1 MNARLVRDAQLRAI
15 LWMVLNCFMAAS
27 IVAIVKYTA
36 LDFSLSVLISSY
48 NLIATII
55 IAGLVLYF
63 RHSIK
68 TQHIFLH
75 FLRSLLSIIA
85 YFMYFNALS
94 LTSIANVVAIAYTD
108 AILTCIFSRIILK
121 ESLTKIDMLNL
132 SLSFIG
138 AAMIIKPD
146 ANILNVG
153 GLLAA
158 SSAILWSLSNLVIKV
173 VSKRDSNITQL
184 FYSNLFTFLLAMVV
198 VVFEGTTAELQ
209 ATFYHPWFI
218 LLALMSCI
226 QYFALFTS
234 LGTARAGVVMP
245 FFVVG
250 VIFAHI
256 YGYAFFGEA
265 QGAME
270 FIGTSLIILVSIF
283 QIVRVKKQDQI

>member
-1 MNARLVRDAQLRAI
+1 MNTTEVKDTQLRAI

-27 IVAIVKYTA
+27 VVAIVKYTA

-48 NLIATII
+48 NFIATVII
-55 IAGLVLYF
+55 TCAVLYL
-63 RHSIK
+63 RHSIR
-68 TQHIFLH
+68 TQHLFLH
-75 FLRSLLSIIA
+75 FLRSLLSITA
-85 YFMYFNALS
+85 YFLYFNALS

-108 AILTCIFSRIILK
+108 AILTCVFSRIILG
-121 ESLTKIDMLNL
+121 EMLTKIDIVNL
-132 SLSFIG
+132 ALSFAG

-158 SSAILWSLSNLVIKV
+158 SSSILWSLSNVVIKS
-173 VSKRDSNITQL
+173 VSKSDSNITQL
-184 FYSNLFTFLLAMVV
+184 FYSNLFTFLLALVV
-198 VVFEGTTAELQ
+198 VCFEGTRAELQ
-209 ATFYHPWFI
+209 DTFYHPWFM

-234 LGTARAGVVMP
+234 LGSARAGVIMP

-270 FIGTSLIILVSIF
+270 LIGTSLIILVSIF
-283 QIVRVKKQDQI
+283 QIVRVRGQDHI